1 MMMTTTTMT
10 MFEDDNDNDV
20 GEDHDDDDEIMMM
33 MMMMI
38 RMLTTSQWQASMS
51 ILTPKTQNNND
62 QPFVKCQ
69 SDTIESCIWIRT
81 DTRSLSIVSRAKSEA
96 LDNIYSLL
104 KQNIKSCNAKRRRQ
118 RER

>member
-1 MMMTTTTMT
+1 MKGRKFIFLV
-10 MFEDDNDNDV
+10 MFSLPSSSLLRKLPDDHDDDDDDDDVDDDNDNDV

-38 RMLTTSQWQASMS
+38 IRILTTSQWQASMS

-69 SDTIESCIWIRT
+69 SDTTESCIWIRT
-81 DTRSLSIVSRAKSEA
+81 DTRSLSIVSS
-96 LDNIYSLL
+96 S
-104 KQNIKSCNAKRRRQ
+104 Q
-118 RER
+118 

>member
-1 MMMTTTTMT
+1 
-10 MFEDDNDNDV
+10 MFSLPSSSLLLKLPDDDDDDDGDDDVEDDNDNDNDV

-38 RMLTTSQWQASMS
+38 RMVITSQWQASMS

-81 DTRSLSIVSRAKSEA
+81 ETRSLSIVSS
-96 LDNIYSLL
+96 S
-104 KQNIKSCNAKRRRQ
+104 Q
-118 RER
+118 

>member
-1 MMMTTTTMT
+1 MKGHKFIFLV
-10 MFEDDNDNDV
+10 MFSLPSSSLLLKLPDDDDDDDGDDDVEDDNDNDNDV

-38 RMLTTSQWQASMS
+38 RMVITSQWQASMS

-81 DTRSLSIVSRAKSEA
+81 ETRSLSIVSS
-96 LDNIYSLL
+96 S
-104 KQNIKSCNAKRRRQ
+104 Q
-118 RER
+118 

>member
-1 MMMTTTTMT
+1 MKGRKFIFLV
-10 MFEDDNDNDV
+10 MFSLPSSSLLLKLPDDDDDDDGDDDVEDDNDNDNDV
-20 GEDHDDDDEIMMM
+20 GEDHDDDDEIMVM

-38 RMLTTSQWQASMS
+38 RMVITSQWQASMS

-81 DTRSLSIVSRAKSEA
+81 ETRSLSIVSS
-96 LDNIYSLL
+96 S
-104 KQNIKSCNAKRRRQ
+104 Q
-118 RER
+118 

>member
-1 MMMTTTTMT
+1 
-10 MFEDDNDNDV
+10 MFSLPSSSLLLKLPDDDDDDDGDDDVEDDNDNDNDV

-38 RMLTTSQWQASMS
+38 RMVITSQWQTSMS

-81 DTRSLSIVSRAKSEA
+81 ETRSLSIVSS
-96 LDNIYSLL
+96 S
-104 KQNIKSCNAKRRRQ
+104 Q
-118 RER
+118 

>member
-1 MMMTTTTMT
+1 MTMMTTTTMT

-69 SDTIESCIWIRT
+69 SDTIGSCIWIRT
-81 DTRSLSIVSRAKSEA
+81 DTRSLFIVSS
-96 LDNIYSLL
+96 S
-104 KQNIKSCNAKRRRQ
+104 Q
-118 RER
+118 

>member
-1 MMMTTTTMT
+1 
-10 MFEDDNDNDV
+10 MFSLPSSSLLLKLPDDDDDDDDDDDVEDDNDNDNDV

-33 MMMMI
+33 MMMMMI
-38 RMLTTSQWQASMS
+38 RMVITSQWQASMS

-81 DTRSLSIVSRAKSEA
+81 ETRSLSIVSS
-96 LDNIYSLL
+96 S
-104 KQNIKSCNAKRRRQ
+104 Q
-118 RER
+118 

>member
-1 MMMTTTTMT
+1 MKGHKFIFLV
-10 MFEDDNDNDV
+10 MFSLPSSSLLLKLPDDDDDDDDDDDVEDDNDNDNDV

-38 RMLTTSQWQASMS
+38 RMVITSQWQASMS

-81 DTRSLSIVSRAKSEA
+81 KTRSLSIVSS
-96 LDNIYSLL
+96 S
-104 KQNIKSCNAKRRRQ
+104 Q
-118 RER
+118 